1 MSTTAAIIALVL
13 GILILTFWAVNVLLT
28 ILGWVL
34 VIAGA
39 VVLVRY
45 LLGRRNRSDL

>member
-1 MSTTAAIIALVL
+1 MSTTGAIIALIL
-13 GILILTFWAVNVLLT
+13 GVLILTFWAVNILLT

-39 VVLVRY
+39 VVLIQY
-45 LLGRRNRSDL
+45 LVGKRKRSDL

>member
-13 GILILTFWAVNVLLT
+13 GILILSFWAVNLLLT

-34 VIAGA
+34 VVAGA
-39 VVLVRY
+39 VVLVKY
-45 LLGRRNRSDL
+45 LIGKQNRSDL